1 MQRTGCRLRE
11 FVQQVFVVAVAEAK
25 AREEF
30 AVERKA
36 RTEAEAEVAAERQSR
51 DEVVGSAREEAENR
65 ARAEVETRIAAER
78 KTREEA
84 DAKVA
89 AAREEA
95 ERKAQ
100 IEVEARIDAERK
112 AREEAERKREQAET
126 QAKQAMQISATA
138 EKLIREAASKET
150 SVAEK
155 SRDEAHKM
163 RDEAQRMLDS
173 ARLQHEQAVAKAQAE
188 MMARV
193 HAEQKAIAE
202 KRARAAAE
210 DRAKQEAVA
219 RVMQEHQMRQNAE
232 KDIHAKVEA
241 EIKARAQAEFDAD
254 VKARTEAQL
263 RADTVAM
270 QKAMEQEHAAAKGMT
285 VSATRKA
292 PVKWGQFIIFGLI
305 LLVAAG
311 VGILQVAPLNGYVP
325 GAEKILSE
333 RLQEPVNISGLRL
346 NLFPT
351 PQLKIE
357 RIAIGKGQDVRIES
371 ATMAVSSLAILDERK
386 EIDEIELSGVVIDQ
400 DALPRLAAWAQAPNA
415 EPRLQV
421 KRIKISA
428 IKLALRGVEMPSL
441 DAVVTLGKD
450 GAWQKFNVRDSKANL
465 ELVPLKEPGQLRANF
480 SARAWTP
487 PVGPRVE
494 FSDLSATATLTRD
507 QANISNID
515 GRVFSGALK
524 GSLVLKWGSALL
536 AEGELNLKG
545 ADVGQVL
552 AGFTRDF
559 IASGTLET
567 AMKFT
572 TQGQT
577 PDELFAAPRVTANFA
592 LQKGTLSNLDLVRAI
607 QSTSRTGLRG
617 GKTPYTEITGEAQ
630 AAGNR
635 ISYRNLKLAAGPLN
649 ATGAVDVSPAAELA
663 GRLNVQLGTQS
674 VSIARGVLNV
684 SGGMKDPLLGQ

>member
-1 MQRTGCRLRE
+1 
-11 FVQQVFVVAVAEAK
+11 
-25 AREEF
+25 
-30 AVERKA
+30 
-36 RTEAEAEVAAERQSR
+36 
-51 DEVVGSAREEAENR
+51 
-65 ARAEVETRIAAER
+65 
-78 KTREEA
+78 
-84 DAKVA
+84 
-89 AAREEA
+89 
-95 ERKAQ
+95 
-100 IEVEARIDAERK
+100 
-112 AREEAERKREQAET
+112 
-126 QAKQAMQISATA
+126 
-138 EKLIREAASKET
+138 
-150 SVAEK
+150 
-155 SRDEAHKM
+155 M

-450 GAWQKFNVRDSKANL
+450 GAWQKFNVSDSKANL